1 MTETTQPFT
10 GPTPRVFVVGNA
22 LATAAVMTFLVW
34 LIYFNRGTHSATANS
49 STLPAINAVL
59 NGSSAILIAAALAAV
74 KRRRYRIHAGLMIAA
89 LGTSACFLC
98 SYIYYHLHHGDTRFL
113 GTGWIRPVYF
123 TVLVSHIALSMIAFP
138 MIVTSMFLAVTR
150 RFPTHRRV
158 SRYTWAAWMYVS
170 VTGVAVYF
178 LLHA

>member
-1 MTETTQPFT
+1 MIDTTQPLT
-10 GPTPRVFVVGNA
+10 GPTPRAFVVANT
-22 LATAAVMTFLVW
+22 LATAAVMTFLIW
-34 LIYFNRGTHSATANS
+34 LIYFNRGTDSAIASS

-59 NGSSAILIAAALAAV
+59 NGSSAILIAAALAAA
-74 KRRRYRIHAGLMIAA
+74 KRRRYRIHASLMIAA

-98 SYIYYHLHHGDTRFL
+98 TYIYYHLQHGDSRFL

-123 TVLVSHIALSMIAFP
+123 TVLVSHIVLSMVAFP
-138 MIVTSMFLAVTR
+138 MIVTSLFLAVTR
-150 RFPTHRRV
+150 RFKTHRRV

-170 VTGVAVYF
+170 VSGVAVYF

>member
-1 MTETTQPFT
+1 MIDTTQPLT
-10 GPTPRVFVVGNA
+10 GPTPRAFVVANT

-34 LIYFNRGTHSATANS
+34 LIYFNRGTDSATASS

-59 NGSSAILIAAALAAV
+59 NGSSAILIAAALAAA
-74 KRRRYRIHAGLMIAA
+74 KCRRYRIHASLMLAA

-98 SYIYYHLHHGDTRFL
+98 TYIYYHLHHGDSRFL

-123 TVLVSHIALSMIAFP
+123 TVLVSHIGLSMIAFP
-138 MIVTSMFLAVTR
+138 MIVTSIFLAVTR
-150 RFPTHRRV
+150 RFKTHRKV

-170 VTGVAVYF
+170 ISGVAVYF
-178 LLHA
+178 LLH